1 MSIEKADIVVIG
13 GGAGGVPA
21 AIRARQLGAEVV
33 LVERD
38 RIGGTCMNRGCIP
51 MKTLL
56 ETARLYQAV
65 KQGDRF
71 GIKTESAV
79 IDWVSL
85 MDKKA
90 QTIEYLRLGTESV
103 LKSNGVSIVRGEA
116 AFIGPNTVKI
126 GQREITARAFI
137 VGTGAEYA
145 ALGVAGIESEGV
157 ITPDEVLSMTEVPA
171 RVVVLGGGPVE
182 LELAQYLN
190 YLGSS
195 VTLLLEGKRILDED
209 WYGELSGRLVK
220 ELKSQG
226 LNILTNTEVGRIV
239 PGDGGLSVEYETKE
253 GRESMTADR
262 VLHANRVPALQGLNL
277 EAAGLNLPNYSP
289 KVDNRLRID
298 AHHIYAIGDC
308 SGGPLYSH
316 RAAAMGI
323 TAAENALGLDKVYD
337 ETALIRGVTTS
348 PEAAAVGLTE
358 KQARKA
364 GYEVTIG
371 LIPYAVNAMG
381 MIRLDTKG
389 MVKIVAEAKYGQ
401 VLGVHIIGPGAME
414 LISEGALALETEVT
428 LDELAESKRYHP
440 SFSESLADAARE
452 ALGRGIYVMR

>member
-1 MSIEKADIVVIG
+1 M
-13 GGAGGVPA
+13 
-21 AIRARQLGAEVV
+21 
-33 LVERD
+33 
-38 RIGGTCMNRGCIP
+38 
-51 MKTLL
+51 
-56 ETARLYQAV
+56 
-65 KQGDRF
+65 
-71 GIKTESAV
+71 
-79 IDWVSL
+79 
-85 MDKKA
+85 
-90 QTIEYLRLGTESV
+90 
-103 LKSNGVSIVRGEA
+103 
-116 AFIGPNTVKI
+116 
-126 GQREITARAFI
+126 
-137 VGTGAEYA
+137 
-145 ALGVAGIESEGV
+145 
-157 ITPDEVLSMTEVPA
+157 
-171 RVVVLGGGPVE
+171 
-182 LELAQYLN
+182 
-190 YLGSS
+190 
-195 VTLLLEGKRILDED
+195 
-209 WYGELSGRLVK
+209 
-220 ELKSQG
+220 
-226 LNILTNTEVGRIV
+226 
-239 PGDGGLSVEYETKE
+239 GGLSVEYETKE

>member
-239 PGDGGLSVEYETKE
+239 PGDGG
-253 GRESMTADR
+253 
-262 VLHANRVPALQGLNL
+262 
-277 EAAGLNLPNYSP
+277 
-289 KVDNRLRID
+289 
-298 AHHIYAIGDC
+298 
-308 SGGPLYSH
+308 
-316 RAAAMGI
+316 
-323 TAAENALGLDKVYD
+323 AE
-337 ETALIRGVTTS
+337 RGV
-348 PEAAAVGLTE
+348 
-358 KQARKA
+358 
-364 GYEVTIG
+364 
-371 LIPYAVNAMG
+371 
-381 MIRLDTKG
+381 
-389 MVKIVAEAKYGQ
+389 
-401 VLGVHIIGPGAME
+401 
-414 LISEGALALETEVT
+414 
-428 LDELAESKRYHP
+428 
-440 SFSESLADAARE
+440 
-452 ALGRGIYVMR
+452 

>member
-1 MSIEKADIVVIG
+1 
-13 GGAGGVPA
+13 
-21 AIRARQLGAEVV
+21 
-33 LVERD
+33 
-38 RIGGTCMNRGCIP
+38 

-56 ETARLYQAV
+56 ETGRLYQAV

-71 GIKTESAV
+71 GIKTDSAM
-79 IDWVSL
+79 IDWANL
-85 MDKKA
+85 MDKKT

-103 LKSNGVSIVRGEA
+103 LKSNGVKILRGEA

-126 GQREITARAFI
+126 GLSEITARAFI
-137 VGTGAEYA
+137 IGTGAEYA
-145 ALGVAGIESEGV
+145 APGVDGIESDGV

-171 RVVVLGGGPVE
+171 RTVILGGGPVE

-190 YLGSS
+190 YVGSS
-195 VTLLLEGKRILDED
+195 VTLLVEGRRILDED

-226 LNILTNTEVGRIV
+226 LNILTNATVGRIV
-239 PGDGGLSVEYETKE
+239 PGDAGLSLEYETKE
-253 GRESMTADR
+253 GRETLTADR
-262 VLHANRVPALQGLNL
+262 VLHANRVPALNGLNL
-277 EAAGLNLPNYSP
+277 ETAGLNSP
-289 KVDNRLRID
+289 KDSLKVNDRLRTD
-298 AHHIYAIGDC
+298 VEHIYAIGDC

-337 ETALIRGVTTS
+337 ETALIRGGTTS

-364 GYEVTIG
+364 GYDVTIG

-389 MVKIVAEAKYGQ
+389 MVKVVAETKYGQ
-401 VLGVHIIGPGAME
+401 VLGVHVIGPGATE

-428 LDELAESKRYHP
+428 LDEMAESKRYHP
-440 SFSESLADAARE
+440 SFSESLVDAARE